1 MDIVILL
8 VGFSIGLVLLVKGAD
23 EMVSSAVQIALK
35 FKLPSSIIGATFI
48 GFGTSAPELFA
59 STGAALKGDLDLG
72 IGNIVG
78 SNIANSLLVVAVLYL
93 ALPKDFSQK
102 IKLNQIS
109 PVWMAIL
116 TTVFV
121 STYVLTNEF
130 PFLLGAVLLILVIY
144 VIYKMIST
152 ESVDEGELLGEE
164 KNYIWLRGG
173 LSLLATL
180 YGSQLVV
187 DNAVAIAELFG
198 VSSLII
204 GSTIIAIGTSLPEVA
219 GTISAAKM
227 RKPDIVFGNIF
238 GSNLFNI
245 GLVGATAIMISPGE
259 ISSVIDYQLF
269 IMYFV
274 SFIVIF
280 LSRNLKQLLC
290 LLPHLQLV
298 SNNLVFGFLYPL
310 FGKPCHIRHLLGI

>member
-59 STGAALKGDLDLG
+59 STGAALKGDLDLS

-121 STYVLTNEF
+121 STYEFTNEF

-152 ESVDEGELLGEE
+152 ESVDEGELFGEE

-227 RKPDIVFGNIF
+227 RKPDIVYGNIF

-280 LSRNLKQLLC
+280 LSRNVIKRNSLLGY
-290 LLPHLQLV
+290 LFIVAYILFLV
-298 SNNLVFGFLYPL
+298 SL
-310 FGKPCHIRHLLGI
+310 F

>member
-164 KNYIWLRGG
+164 KNYIWVRGG

-259 ISSVIDYQLF
+259 ISSLIDYQLF

-280 LSRNLKQLLC
+280 LSRNLIKRNTLLGY
-290 LLPHLQLV
+290 LFIVAYILFLV
-298 SNNLVFGFLYPL
+298 SL
-310 FGKPCHIRHLLGI
+310 F

>member
-280 LSRNLKQLLC
+280 LSRNVIKR
-290 LLPHLQLV
+290 
-298 SNNLVFGFLYPL
+298 NT
-310 FGKPCHIRHLLGI
+310 LLGYLFIVAYVLFLISLF

>member
-130 PFLLGAVLLILVIY
+130 PFLLGVVLLILVIY

-274 SFIVIF
+274 SFIAIF
-280 LSRNLKQLLC
+280 LSRNVIKRN
-290 LLPHLQLV
+290 
-298 SNNLVFGFLYPL
+298 S
-310 FGKPCHIRHLLGI
+310 LLGYLFIVAYILFLFSLF

>member
-152 ESVDEGELLGEE
+152 ESVDEGELFGEE

-227 RKPDIVFGNIF
+227 RKPDIVYGNIF

-280 LSRNLKQLLC
+280 LSRNVIKRN
-290 LLPHLQLV
+290 P
-298 SNNLVFGFLYPL
+298 
-310 FGKPCHIRHLLGI
+310 LLGYLFIVAYILFLISLF

>member
-23 EMVSSAVQIALK
+23 EMVGSAVQIALK

-280 LSRNLKQLLC
+280 LSRNLIKRNTLLGY
-290 LLPHLQLV
+290 LFIVAYILFLV
-298 SNNLVFGFLYPL
+298 SL
-310 FGKPCHIRHLLGI
+310 F

>member
-152 ESVDEGELLGEE
+152 ESVDEGELFGEE

-227 RKPDIVFGNIF
+227 RKPDIVYGNIF

-280 LSRNLKQLLC
+280 LSRNVIRRNSLLGY
-290 LLPHLQLV
+290 LFIIAYILFLV
-298 SNNLVFGFLYPL
+298 SL
-310 FGKPCHIRHLLGI
+310 F

>member
-152 ESVDEGELLGEE
+152 ESVNEGELLGEE

-280 LSRNLKQLLC
+280 LSRNLIKRNTLLGY
-290 LLPHLQLV
+290 LFIFAYILFLV
-298 SNNLVFGFLYPL
+298 SL
-310 FGKPCHIRHLLGI
+310 F

>member
-8 VGFSIGLVLLVKGAD
+8 VGFLIGLVLLVKGAD

-280 LSRNLKQLLC
+280 LSRNLIKRNTLLGY
-290 LLPHLQLV
+290 LFIVAYVLFLV
-298 SNNLVFGFLYPL
+298 SL
-310 FGKPCHIRHLLGI
+310 F

>member
-1 MDIVILL
+1 MEIVILL

-280 LSRNLKQLLC
+280 LSRNLIKRNTLLGF
-290 LLPHLQLV
+290 LFIVAYILFLV
-298 SNNLVFGFLYPL
+298 SL
-310 FGKPCHIRHLLGI
+310 F

>member
-1 MDIVILL
+1 MEIVILL
-8 VGFSIGLVLLVKGAD
+8 AGFSIGLVLLVKGAD

-109 PVWMAIL
+109 PVWMAIFS
-116 TTVFV
+116 TIFV

-204 GSTIIAIGTSLPEVA
+204 GSTIIAIGTSLPEIA
-219 GTISAAKM
+219 GTISAAKI

-259 ISSVIDYQLF
+259 IGSVIDYQLF

-280 LSRNLKQLLC
+280 LSRNVIKRNPLLGY
-290 LLPHLQLV
+290 LFIVAYILFLV
-298 SNNLVFGFLYPL
+298 SL
-310 FGKPCHIRHLLGI
+310 F

>member
-1 MDIVILL
+1 MDIIILL

-144 VIYKMIST
+144 VVYKMIST

-280 LSRNLKQLLC
+280 LSRNVIKRN
-290 LLPHLQLV
+290 
-298 SNNLVFGFLYPL
+298 S
-310 FGKPCHIRHLLGI
+310 LLGYLFIVAYILFLISLF

>member
-173 LSLLATL
+173 LSLIATL

-280 LSRNLKQLLC
+280 LSRNLIKRNNLLGY
-290 LLPHLQLV
+290 LFIIAYILFLV
-298 SNNLVFGFLYPL
+298 SL
-310 FGKPCHIRHLLGI
+310 F

>member
-1 MDIVILL
+1 MEIVILL

-72 IGNIVG
+72 IGNIIG

-280 LSRNLKQLLC
+280 LSRNLIKRNTLLGY
-290 LLPHLQLV
+290 LFIVAYILFLV
-298 SNNLVFGFLYPL
+298 SL
-310 FGKPCHIRHLLGI
+310 F

>member
-1 MDIVILL
+1 MDIIILL

-121 STYVLTNEF
+121 STYVINNEF
-130 PFLLGAVLLILVIY
+130 PFLLGAVLLVLVIY

-164 KNYIWLRGG
+164 KNYVWLRGG
-173 LSLLATL
+173 LSLFATL

-280 LSRNLKQLLC
+280 LSRNVIKRN
-290 LLPHLQLV
+290 
-298 SNNLVFGFLYPL
+298 S
-310 FGKPCHIRHLLGI
+310 LLGYLFIVAYILFLISLF

>member
-23 EMVSSAVQIALK
+23 EMVGSAVQIALK

-280 LSRNLKQLLC
+280 LSRNVIKRNSLLGY
-290 LLPHLQLV
+290 LFIVAYILFLV
-298 SNNLVFGFLYPL
+298 SL
-310 FGKPCHIRHLLGI
+310 F

>member
-259 ISSVIDYQLF
+259 ISSVIAYQLF

-280 LSRNLKQLLC
+280 LSRNVIKRN
-290 LLPHLQLV
+290 
-298 SNNLVFGFLYPL
+298 S
-310 FGKPCHIRHLLGI
+310 LLGYLFIVAYILFLISLF

>member
-1 MDIVILL
+1 MDIIILL

-280 LSRNLKQLLC
+280 LSRNVIKRNSLLGY
-290 LLPHLQLV
+290 LFIVAYILFLV
-298 SNNLVFGFLYPL
+298 SL
-310 FGKPCHIRHLLGI
+310 F

>member
-121 STYVLTNEF
+121 STYVLTHEF

-280 LSRNLKQLLC
+280 LSRNVIKRNPLLGY
-290 LLPHLQLV
+290 LFIVAYILFLV
-298 SNNLVFGFLYPL
+298 SL
-310 FGKPCHIRHLLGI
+310 F

>member
-280 LSRNLKQLLC
+280 LSRNIIKRNSLLGY
-290 LLPHLQLV
+290 LFIVAYILFLV
-298 SNNLVFGFLYPL
+298 SL
-310 FGKPCHIRHLLGI
+310 F

>member
-152 ESVDEGELLGEE
+152 ESVDEGELFGEE

-280 LSRNLKQLLC
+280 LSRNVIKRNSLVGYLFIVAYILF
-290 LLPHLQLV
+290 LV
-298 SNNLVFGFLYPL
+298 SL
-310 FGKPCHIRHLLGI
+310 F

>member
-180 YGSQLVV
+180 FGSQLVV
-187 DNAVAIAELFG
+187 ENAVAIAELFG

-280 LSRNLKQLLC
+280 LSRNLIKRNTLLGY
-290 LLPHLQLV
+290 LFIVAYVLFLV
-298 SNNLVFGFLYPL
+298 SL
-310 FGKPCHIRHLLGI
+310 F

>member
-109 PVWMAIL
+109 PVWMAIFS
-116 TTVFV
+116 TIFV

-152 ESVDEGELLGEE
+152 ESVDEGEFLGEE

-204 GSTIIAIGTSLPEVA
+204 GSTIIAIGTSLPEIA
-219 GTISAAKM
+219 GTISAAKI

-280 LSRNLKQLLC
+280 LSRNVIKRNPLLGY
-290 LLPHLQLV
+290 LFIVAYILFLV
-298 SNNLVFGFLYPL
+298 SL
-310 FGKPCHIRHLLGI
+310 F

>member
-152 ESVDEGELLGEE
+152 ESVDEGELLGEV

-280 LSRNLKQLLC
+280 LSRNLIKRNTLLGY
-290 LLPHLQLV
+290 LFIVAYVLFLV
-298 SNNLVFGFLYPL
+298 SL
-310 FGKPCHIRHLLGI
+310 F

>member
-152 ESVDEGELLGEE
+152 ESVDEGELFGEE

-280 LSRNLKQLLC
+280 LSRNLIKRNNLLGY
-290 LLPHLQLV
+290 LFIIAYILFLV
-298 SNNLVFGFLYPL
+298 SL
-310 FGKPCHIRHLLGI
+310 F

>member
-1 MDIVILL
+1 MEIVILL

-93 ALPKDFSQK
+93 ALPKDFSHK

-280 LSRNLKQLLC
+280 LSRNVIKRN
-290 LLPHLQLV
+290 
-298 SNNLVFGFLYPL
+298 S
-310 FGKPCHIRHLLGI
+310 LLGYLFIIAYILFLISLF

>member
-1 MDIVILL
+1 MDIVILI

-23 EMVSSAVQIALK
+23 EMVSSAIQIALK
-35 FKLPSSIIGATFI
+35 FKLPSSIVGATFI

-59 STGAALKGDLDLG
+59 STGAALRGDLDLG

-121 STYVLTNEF
+121 STYVINNEF
-130 PFLLGAVLLILVIY
+130 PFLLGAVLLVLVIY

-152 ESVDEGELLGEE
+152 ESVDEGELLEEE

-280 LSRNLKQLLC
+280 LSRNVIKRN
-290 LLPHLQLV
+290 
-298 SNNLVFGFLYPL
+298 S
-310 FGKPCHIRHLLGI
+310 LLGYLFIVAYILFLISLF

>member
-1 MDIVILL
+1 METVILL

-280 LSRNLKQLLC
+280 LSRNVIKRN
-290 LLPHLQLV
+290 
-298 SNNLVFGFLYPL
+298 S
-310 FGKPCHIRHLLGI
+310 LLGYLFIVAYILFLISLF

>member
-173 LSLLATL
+173 LSLIATL

-274 SFIVIF
+274 SFIAIF
-280 LSRNLKQLLC
+280 LSRNVIKRN
-290 LLPHLQLV
+290 
-298 SNNLVFGFLYPL
+298 S
-310 FGKPCHIRHLLGI
+310 LLGYLFIVAYILFLFSLF

>member
-1 MDIVILL
+1 MDIIILL

-121 STYVLTNEF
+121 STYVITNEF
-130 PFLLGAVLLILVIY
+130 PFLLGAVLLVLVIY

-152 ESVDEGELLGEE
+152 ESVDEGELLEEE

-274 SFIVIF
+274 SFVVIF
-280 LSRNLKQLLC
+280 LSRNVIKRNSLLGY
-290 LLPHLQLV
+290 LFIVAYILFLV
-298 SNNLVFGFLYPL
+298 SL
-310 FGKPCHIRHLLGI
+310 F

>member
-1 MDIVILL
+1 MDIIILL

-121 STYVLTNEF
+121 STYVLTNGF
-130 PFLLGAVLLILVIY
+130 PFLLGAVLLILVIF

-280 LSRNLKQLLC
+280 LSRNVIKRN
-290 LLPHLQLV
+290 
-298 SNNLVFGFLYPL
+298 S
-310 FGKPCHIRHLLGI
+310 LLGYLFIVAYILFLISLF

>member
-1 MDIVILL
+1 MDIIILL

-109 PVWMAIL
+109 PVWMAII

-280 LSRNLKQLLC
+280 LSRNLIKRNTLLGY
-290 LLPHLQLV
+290 LFIVAYVLFLV
-298 SNNLVFGFLYPL
+298 SL
-310 FGKPCHIRHLLGI
+310 F

>member
-102 IKLNQIS
+102 VKLNQIS

-130 PFLLGAVLLILVIY
+130 PFLLGVVLLILVIF

-280 LSRNLKQLLC
+280 LSRNVIKRN
-290 LLPHLQLV
+290 
-298 SNNLVFGFLYPL
+298 S
-310 FGKPCHIRHLLGI
+310 LLGYLFIVAYILFLISLF

>member
-152 ESVDEGELLGEE
+152 ESVDEGELFGEE

-227 RKPDIVFGNIF
+227 RKPDIVYGNIF

-280 LSRNLKQLLC
+280 LSRNLIKRNNLLGY
-290 LLPHLQLV
+290 LFIIAYILFLV
-298 SNNLVFGFLYPL
+298 SL
-310 FGKPCHIRHLLGI
+310 F

>member
-109 PVWMAIL
+109 PLWMAIL

-274 SFIVIF
+274 SFIAIF
-280 LSRNLKQLLC
+280 LSRNVIKRN
-290 LLPHLQLV
+290 
-298 SNNLVFGFLYPL
+298 S
-310 FGKPCHIRHLLGI
+310 LLGYLFIVAYILFLFSLF